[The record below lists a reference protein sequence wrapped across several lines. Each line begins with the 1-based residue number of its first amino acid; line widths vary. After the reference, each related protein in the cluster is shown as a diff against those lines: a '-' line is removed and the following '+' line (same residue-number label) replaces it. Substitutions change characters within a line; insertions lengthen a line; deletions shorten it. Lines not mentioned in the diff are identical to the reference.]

1 MKKELL
7 ELYSDYLLSSFG
19 YTTAT
24 GLSNLLDNQIGHD
37 KITDFLAKSDFN
49 SKYLWLLVKETV
61 RSVESDDGVLIFDD
75 TVEEKQWTD
84 ENEIITWHH
93 DHSKNRSVKGVN
105 ILNCLYHSKNVDI
118 PVAYEIIHKPVLFSD
133 PKTGR
138 IRRKSKV
145 TKNELLRDMLKICTA
160 NHLRFRYVL
169 TDNWFSS
176 KENMCLIKSEL
187 SKDFIMAIKS
197 NRTAALSLEDK
208 KNGHFVQVGTLEL
221 KPDTVQHVYIK
232 GIDFPCLLC
241 KQIFKNKDG
250 SSGVVYL
257 VSSDTGLTYD
267 QITAIYQKRRNVEVF
282 HKSLKSNASLSKS
295 PTGTVRTQSNHF
307 FASVYSFFKLEKLKI
322 KHNLNHFALRAK
334 LYVNAIKASFQK
346 LQELTA

>member
-19 YTTAT
+19 YTTAA
-24 GLSNLLDNQIGHD
+24 GLSDLLDNQIGHD
-37 KITDFLAKSDFN
+37 KITDFLAESDFN
-49 SKYLWLLVKETV
+49 SRYLWLLVKETV

-84 ENEIITWHH
+84 ENEIITWHY

-105 ILNCLYHSKNVDI
+105 ILNCLYHSKDADI

-133 PKTGR
+133 PETGR
-138 IRRKSKV
+138 IRRKSEV
-145 TKNELLRDMLKICTA
+145 TKNEMLRDMLRICTG
-160 NHLRFRYVL
+160 NHLNFKYVL
-169 TDNWFSS
+169 TDSRFSS

-187 SKDFIMAIKS
+187 SGDFIMAIKS
-197 NRTAALSLEDK
+197 NRTAALSPEDR

-221 KPDTVQHVYIK
+221 KPHTVQHVYMK

-241 KQIFKNKDG
+241 RQIFKNKDG
-250 SSGVVYL
+250 SSGVLYL
-257 VSSDTGLTYD
+257 VSSDTSLNYD
-267 QITAIYQKRRNVEVF
+267 QITTIYQKRWNAEVF

-295 PTGTVRTQSNHF
+295 PTGTVRTQSSHF

-322 KHNLNHFALRAK
+322 KHNLNHFALRTK
-334 LYVNAIKASFQK
+334 LCVNAIKASFRK